1 MNSTDYHIYYF
12 ALKLYYLQIILDDSK
27 LIFKGALV
35 TIYVIIEKKK
45 KNKPWT
51 IILSIQDHFKLLT
64 STRQVM

>member
-1 MNSTDYHIYYF
+1 MNSRDYHIYYF

-45 KNKPWT
+45 K
-51 IILSIQDHFKLLT
+51 KLGQ
-64 STRQVM
+64 SS